1 MTRCLVAFALLA
13 GIAWSGA
20 CSRRAPEGSVGGS
33 IDAGRQAFVRL
44 GCYNCHDVSG
54 GGVPA
59 PTVVPAVQLGGRT
72 LVPPSKSKLES
83 DIELP
88 SSHFAVGYP
97 QSQIMTGDRSKMPDY
112 SKVLTKQQVAD
123 LVAFLDSRY
132 KLGLPSPTR

>member
-1 MTRCLVAFALLA
+1 MTCWLVALALLG
-13 GIAWSGA
+13 GITWSGA
-20 CSRRAPEGSVGGS
+20 CSRRAPDGSVAGS
-33 IDAGRQAFVRL
+33 VDGGRQAFVSL
-44 GCYNCHDVSG
+44 GCYNCHDVAG

-112 SKVLTKQQVAD
+112 SKALTKQQLAD

-132 KLGLPSPTR
+132 QLGLPTPTR